1 MAFRVTSK
9 NYVNILM
16 VWQLFPFSKI
26 LFAADVLPIDL
37 GLYLKDLKLLVSAIL
52 TSKLSTSSAE

>member
-1 MAFRVTSK
+1 
-9 NYVNILM
+9 M

>member
-16 VWQLFPFSKI
+16 VWQLFAFSKT

-37 GLYLKDLKLLVSAIL
+37 VLYLKDLKLLVSAIL
-52 TSKLSTSSAE
+52 TSKLSTSSSE